1 MSVQSPEAISRFL
14 GADKPDSA
22 ELGLCVHCGMCLN
35 ACPTYLVLGVET
47 DSPRGRLQLMRA
59 ADEGR
64 VDLTPRVLAHFD
76 QCLQCRA
83 CETACPSG
91 VPYGRI
97 MEGAR
102 ADIFQQKG
110 QGRRA
115 RLLWNVIMRGI
126 FPHPRR
132 LRLLGLSLRA
142 YQRLGLQWLV
152 RRSGLLRLLPSRLAE
167 IEALTPDATNPFF
180 LPRDVERYAP
190 AAEPTARAAMLTGC
204 VMPLIFGATHHATAR
219 VLSRNG
225 VRVLATPDQIC
236 CGALHAHSGDLRT
249 ARELARKN
257 VDVFLADDPDAIVV
271 NSAGCGS
278 HMKEY
283 AHLLRDDDAYADKGK
298 RFAAL
303 VRDVHEYLV
312 EIGIDAPAGVLDRA
326 VTYQDSCH
334 LVHAQ
339 KVTDAP
345 RTVLRAIPGL
355 ELREMLHPDR
365 CCGSAGIYSVVQSK
379 LSRAILKEKMDEI
392 NATGAEQVCT
402 ANPGCMVQLDNG
414 LRLFGKGGRSVHVV
428 DLLDESYRLAE
439 GDAYADRPVSHVPFA
454 E

>member
-167 IEALTPDATNPFF
+167 IEALTPDAGT
-180 LPRDVERYAP
+180 R
-190 AAEPTARAAMLTGC
+190 
-204 VMPLIFGATHHATAR
+204 I
-219 VLSRNG
+219 
-225 VRVLATPDQIC
+225 
-236 CGALHAHSGDLRT
+236 
-249 ARELARKN
+249 
-257 VDVFLADDPDAIVV
+257 
-271 NSAGCGS
+271 
-278 HMKEY
+278 
-283 AHLLRDDDAYADKGK
+283 
-298 RFAAL
+298 
-303 VRDVHEYLV
+303 
-312 EIGIDAPAGVLDRA
+312 
-326 VTYQDSCH
+326 
-334 LVHAQ
+334 
-339 KVTDAP
+339 
-345 RTVLRAIPGL
+345 
-355 ELREMLHPDR
+355 
-365 CCGSAGIYSVVQSK
+365 
-379 LSRAILKEKMDEI
+379 
-392 NATGAEQVCT
+392 
-402 ANPGCMVQLDNG
+402 
-414 LRLFGKGGRSVHVV
+414 
-428 DLLDESYRLAE
+428 
-439 GDAYADRPVSHVPFA
+439 
-454 E
+454 